1 MQFSL
6 DRKMFCFP
14 FQATQVLSICTQN
27 LAKIMGN
34 VDPNQQTVSKS
45 VPALIDWGQ
54 NLFALAERFEADAKS
69 QLAASLEKEHTQP
82 ENCSIRMTMGDI
94 YEKVLFF
101 LNHMT
106 HSYIDYSRSES
117 PMSASYEA
125 AQIIPAA
132 GALQRFRSQQQQ
144 QYRRWSEAAATSM
157 NESTES
163 NVDSNRRWSMP
174 TNVRQTRSIPTIMK
188 PQAGLQSSQLSQSS
202 IGDHSLTCS
211 DGISEAIQ
219 LLSLTTR
226 PSQSRPPSQHCLQ
239 PPPFTSQ
246 YRTPNQS
253 QRTQRQPRG
262 ELNEILLL
270 QRPGSDSGYF
280 GRCQQI
286 AENVRGESDENQ

>member
-1 MQFSL
+1 L
-6 DRKMFCFP
+6 FCFV

-34 VDPNQQTVSKS
+34 VDPNQTTVHKS

-54 NLFALAERFEADAKS
+54 NLFALAERFEVDAKS
-69 QLAASLEKEHTQP
+69 QLAASLEKEQTQP

-125 AQIIPAA
+125 QIPP
-132 GALQRFRSQQQQ
+132 GSLQRFRTQQQS

-157 NESTES
+157 NESNEL

-188 PQAGLQSSQLSQSS
+188 PSSGVQSTQLSQSS
-202 IGDHSLTCS
+202 IGDPSTVSCS

-226 PSQSRPPSQHCLQ
+226 TTTQSRPPSQHCLQ
-239 PPPFTSQ
+239 PPPPFTSQ
-246 YRTPNQS
+246 YRTS
-253 QRTQRQPRG
+253 RETQRTQRQPRG

-270 QRPGSDSGYF
+270 QRTPNDSGYF